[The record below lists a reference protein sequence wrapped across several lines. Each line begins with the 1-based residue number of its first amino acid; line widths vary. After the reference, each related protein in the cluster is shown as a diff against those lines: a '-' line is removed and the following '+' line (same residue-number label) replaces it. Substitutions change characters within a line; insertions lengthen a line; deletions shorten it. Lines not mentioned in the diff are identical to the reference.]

1 MKVSRILTISA
12 LTLSTMAGLG
22 VAHADEADGS
32 QFAVNTTSMRDRAEV
47 RAEAMNPVKISNGST
62 GVMTLQGATTSRDAV
77 RNEAIAAAR
86 QNQIPYGELG
96 NSEAM

>member
-1 MKVSRILTISA
+1 MKTSRILAVSA
-12 LTLSTMAGLG
+12 LSLSMMASFG

-32 QFAVNTTSMRDRAEV
+32 QLPLNTTSMRARADV
-47 RAEAMNPVKISNGST
+47 QAEAMNPVKITNGGT
-62 GVMTLQGATTSRDAV
+62 GVLAPRDTVTSREAV